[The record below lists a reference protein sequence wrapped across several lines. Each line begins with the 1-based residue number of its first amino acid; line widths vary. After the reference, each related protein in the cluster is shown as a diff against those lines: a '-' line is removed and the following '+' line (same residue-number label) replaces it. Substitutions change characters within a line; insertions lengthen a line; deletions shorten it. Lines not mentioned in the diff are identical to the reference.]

1 MNRKWKLCNEY
12 NEISSNVRADK
23 CLTADLVFSSLTR
36 FDLAWLSLETYII
49 DFGVMK
55 KKCNQREQKVTEYFN
70 LLFDISELYYPAM
83 LQFGIW
89 I

>member
-12 NEISSNVRADK
+12 NEINSNVRADK

-55 KKCNQREQKVTEYFN
+55 KSVT
-70 LLFDISELYYPAM
+70 SENRK
-83 LQFGIW
+83 
-89 I
+89 